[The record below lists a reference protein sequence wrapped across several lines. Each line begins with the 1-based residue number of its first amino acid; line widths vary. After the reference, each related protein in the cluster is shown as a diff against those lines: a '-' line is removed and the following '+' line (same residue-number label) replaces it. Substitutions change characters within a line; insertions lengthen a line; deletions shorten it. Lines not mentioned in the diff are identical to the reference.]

1 MPGPDCFVH
10 LCLQV
15 NTMLPTSMKY
25 LAVVFFLSFGQDIAR
40 KTEEKSIHGRG
51 NKRQI
56 LRYLRS
62 DERQENYKRT
72 LCLFLIY
79 LHVQGNKS
87 YGTINISHGN
97 FWTETNTYRRELSEE
112 VVAILTQEASV
123 SALLI
128 CVVFYWRAT
137 YIRAIVSDS
146 SAKH

>member
-1 MPGPDCFVH
+1 
-10 LCLQV
+10 
-15 NTMLPTSMKY
+15 MLPTSMKY

-97 FWTETNTYRRELSEE
+97 F
-112 VVAILTQEASV
+112 
-123 SALLI
+123 
-128 CVVFYWRAT
+128 
-137 YIRAIVSDS
+137 
-146 SAKH
+146 